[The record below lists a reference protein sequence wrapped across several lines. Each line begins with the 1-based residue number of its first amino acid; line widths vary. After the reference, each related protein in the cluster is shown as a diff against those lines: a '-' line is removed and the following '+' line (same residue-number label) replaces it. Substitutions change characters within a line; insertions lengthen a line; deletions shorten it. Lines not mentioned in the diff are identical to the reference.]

1 MKLTTATLRKIIKEE
16 LEEIQGQGLQGD
28 TTAPDKDPNN
38 PLSGPTVAATTAPDD
53 DPLSL
58 SGPTVAA
65 NDDPLSGP
73 TAAPDKQPVVAAMK
87 KMSNRINAIE
97 KLITKLIKNR

>member
-38 PLSGPTVAATTAPDD
+38 P
-53 DPLSL
+53 L

>member
-1 MKLTTATLRKIIKEE
+1 MKLTTATLRQIIKEE
-16 LEEIQGQGLQGD
+16 LEEIQGKGLQGD
-28 TTAPDKDPNN
+28 TTVPDKDPNN
-38 PLSGPTVAATTAPDD
+38 PLSGPTAV
-53 DPLSL
+53 
-58 SGPTVAA
+58 A

>member
-38 PLSGPTVAATTAPDD
+38 PLSGPTVVADD

-65 NDDPLSGP
+65 DDDPLSGP

>member
-1 MKLTTATLRKIIKEE
+1 MKLTTSKLRQIIKEE
-16 LEEIQGQGLQGD
+16 IAEVQGLGLQGD

-38 PLSGPTVAATTAPDD
+38 PLSGPTTAPDK
-53 DPLSL
+53 DPNNPL

>member
-38 PLSGPTVAATTAPDD
+38 PLSGPTVAATTAPDI
-53 DPLSL
+53 DPNNPL
-58 SGPTVAA
+58 SGPTVAY
-65 NDDPLSGP
+65 
-73 TAAPDKQPVVAAMK
+73 K
-87 KMSNRINAIE
+87 IN
-97 KLITKLIKNR
+97 